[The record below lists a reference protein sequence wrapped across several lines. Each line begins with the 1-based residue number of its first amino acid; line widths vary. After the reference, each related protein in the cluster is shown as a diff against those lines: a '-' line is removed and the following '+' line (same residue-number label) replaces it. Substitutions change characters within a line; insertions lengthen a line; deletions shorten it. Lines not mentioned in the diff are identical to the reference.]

1 MQRTNPGNDRKVCF
15 HVSSAV
21 LAGLILLV
29 ILAPLGLKGALGAMI
44 LVLVLGPAALAVW
57 VLDLILMLTDR

>member
-1 MQRTNPGNDRKVCF
+1 M
-15 HVSSAV
+15 SSAV

-29 ILAPLGLKGALGAMI
+29 ILAPHGLKGALGAMI
-44 LVLVLGPAALAVW
+44 LLLVAGPAALAVW